1 MQIKKMALGAY
12 CTNCYVLW
20 DEGAD
25 ACILIDPGDEPE
37 RILQE
42 LNRLE
47 KQPEAILITH
57 GHFDHVGAVRYLAE
71 KTGCRVYICEE
82 DLALP
87 SMLRGGELYY
97 THTYAQGD
105 CITHGGLTF
114 HIMQTPGHS
123 AGSVCLISGDVI
135 FSGDTLFAGTCG
147 RTDFPGSDPVEMKNS
162 LARLAGLPGDYRVFP
177 GHGEETTLNAER
189 RSNPYM
195 YGL

>member
-20 DEGAD
+20 NEGAD

-71 KTGCRVYICEE
+71 KTGCRVYICKE
-82 DLALP
+82 DLTLP
-87 SMLRGGELYY
+87 AMLRGGALYY
-97 THTYAQGD
+97 THTYAQDD
-105 CITHGGLTF
+105 CITYGGLAF
-114 HIMQTPGHS
+114 QVMQTPGHS
-123 AGSVCLISGDVI
+123 AGSVCLIAGDVI

-147 RTDFPGSDPVEMKNS
+147 RTDFPGSDPVEMKKS